1 MILKLD
7 KVNRGPHL
15 PTLVASSISREIAQG
30 RLKPGAQLP
39 TEQALSQTFGVSRNV
54 VREAIARLR
63 SEGRVWSR
71 QGRGAFVSEA
81 SHSTVLTIDYDE
93 SRGADAFRD
102 LFELRGILEVQAAG
116 LAASRRTADDLAS
129 LREAHEAMVAAPYG
143 SIVWLKADLGVHRAI
158 AAATCNGYM
167 VQFIGFVSERV
178 RESIL
183 ASGNQHKSDEMAKAT
198 LSEHERI
205 LGAIEAGD
213 GAAAQEAMRVHLLG
227 AAERVGLTKDTAP
240 VRGPRVSAGNPG
252 LPDKPESRAA
262 PKSAK
267 RPPKAAPRARKPQ
280 KA

>member
-1 MILKLD
+1 MNLKLD

-30 RLKPGAQLP
+30 RLKPGEQLP

-81 SHSTVLTIDYDE
+81 SNSTVLTIDYDG
-93 SRGADAFRD
+93 SRSVDAFHD
-102 LFELRGILEVQAAG
+102 LFELRGILEVQAVG
-116 LAASRRTADDLAS
+116 LAAERRTDDDLAS
-129 LREAHEAMVAAPYG
+129 MREAHETMAAAPYG
-143 SIVWLKADLGVHRAI
+143 SIAWLKADLGLHRAI
-158 AAATCNGYM
+158 AAATRNGYM

-183 ASGNQHKSDEMAKAT
+183 ASGNQRKSDGLAKVT

-205 LGAIEAGD
+205 LEIG
-213 GAAAQEAMRVHLLG
+213 
-227 AAERVGLTKDTAP
+227 
-240 VRGPRVSAGNPG
+240 
-252 LPDKPESRAA
+252 RAHV
-262 PKSAK
+262 
-267 RPPKAAPRARKPQ
+267 
-280 KA
+280 